1 MSRGSLN
8 PAPGDDQNR
17 APRTPTTGDNPNPN
31 PRTPTTGDNPNPNPR
46 TSTTGSDPIPRP
58 RPRLTA
64 LRTVLALALRAA
76 PVPLVGIVLA
86 ALLTAGLPVAAVWLT
101 RDVLDLL
108 ASARH
113 GSVPEV
119 AGPAAGLAGVG
130 VAAAVLPHV
139 ERLLCGELARAVGLS
154 AQDRLYARVN
164 GFAGLARFEDPAE
177 LDRLRLAEQ
186 CGQDTPVQI
195 VSAAVALAQAGVT
208 VCGFVASLWL
218 INPWLAAV
226 VLLGAL
232 PALAAELRLARAWSR
247 ATLHTT
253 PLERRES
260 FYAHLLGSVQAA
272 KEIRLFGIGGH
283 LRRRMRR
290 DREAINATRRRMEL
304 RTAAAQ
310 GLPAAVSAGIA
321 AAGLVWA
328 VRAAARGELTVG
340 DLAVLTSAIAA
351 VQGGLTGIAASA
363 AVAHQHLLLFEH
375 YLDVTTAMPDLPVP
389 QPPLPARPLSRGIE
403 LRDVWFR
410 YSEQHDWVLR
420 GVSLTIPCGRT
431 LALVGDNGAGKSTL
445 VKLLCR
451 FYDPTRGSVLWD
463 GTDIRRLDPQEL
475 RRRIGAVFQ
484 DFMRYDMTAAENIA
498 LGQLDRAGEVR
509 RAAEAAGVHDT
520 LAALPRG
527 YDTLLSRSFG
537 DGEEDGVEL
546 SGGQWQRV
554 ALARALLRED
564 PDLLI
569 LDEPTSGLDPE
580 AEHEVHEALRRHRRG
595 RTSLLISH
603 RLGTAREADLI
614 VVLRDGA
621 IAESGG
627 HAELIAAGGR
637 YAGLFRRQAAGY
649 AR

>member
-1 MSRGSLN
+1 M
-8 PAPGDDQNR
+8 R
-17 APRTPTTGDNPNPN
+17 A
-31 PRTPTTGDNPNPNPR
+31 
-46 TSTTGSDPIPRP
+46 
-58 RPRLTA
+58 
-64 LRTVLALALRAA
+64 VLGLALRAA
-76 PVPLVGIVLA
+76 PLPLLGIALA
-86 ALLTAGLPVAAVWLT
+86 ALLTAALPVAAAWLT
-101 RDVLDLL
+101 REVLDRLAGAHRAAPAVAVPAALL
-108 ASARH
+108 AA
-113 GSVPEV
+113 V
-119 AGPAAGLAGVG
+119 GVG
-130 VAAAVLPHV
+130 AAVLPHV
-139 ERLLCGELARAVGLS
+139 DRLLCGELGRRVGLS

-164 GFAGLARFEDPAE
+164 AFAGLSRFENPAE

-186 CGQDTPVQI
+186 CGQDTPVQ
-195 VSAAVALAQAGVT
+195 VVGAAVALTQSAVT
-208 VCGFVASLWL
+208 VAGFVASLWL
-218 INPWLAAV
+218 IGPWFAVAV
-226 VLLGAL
+226 VLGAL
-232 PALAAELRLARAWSR
+232 PALAAELRLARAWSE

-272 KEIRLFGIGGH
+272 KEIRLFGTGGH
-283 LRRRMRR
+283 LRERMRR
-290 DREAINATRRRMEL
+290 DRTAINATRRRMEL

-321 AAGLVWA
+321 AGSLVWG
-328 VRAAARGELTVG
+328 VHAAARGTLTVG

-363 AVAHQHLLLFEH
+363 AVAHQHLLLFAH
-375 YLDVTTAMPDLPVP
+375 YLDVTTAPPDLPV
-389 QPPLPARPLSRGIE
+389 LSPARPAEALSRGIE

-420 GVSLTIPCGRT
+420 GVSLTIPYGRT

-463 GTDIRRLDPQEL
+463 GTDIRQFDPAEL

-484 DFMRYDMTAAENIA
+484 DFVRYDLTAAENIA
-498 LGQLDRAGEVR
+498 LGQLDNGGRVAE
-509 RAAEAAGVHDT
+509 AARAAGVHDT

-527 YDTLLSRSFG
+527 YDTQLTRAF
-537 DGEEDGVEL
+537 GEEDGVEL

-554 ALARALLRED
+554 ALARAFLRDD

-580 AEHEVHEALRRHRRG
+580 AEHEVHEAIRRHRRG

-614 VVLRDGA
+614 VVLRGGVV
-621 IAESGG
+621 AERGG
-627 HAELIAAGGR
+627 HAELLAADGR

-649 AR
+649 LR

>member
-1 MSRGSLN
+1 M
-8 PAPGDDQNR
+8 AAVR
-17 APRTPTTGDNPNPN
+17 A
-31 PRTPTTGDNPNPNPR
+31 
-46 TSTTGSDPIPRP
+46 
-58 RPRLTA
+58 
-64 LRTVLALALRAA
+64 VLGLALRAA
-76 PVPLVGIVLA
+76 PVPLLGIVLA
-86 ALLTAGLPVAAVWLT
+86 ALVTAALPVTAAWLT
-101 RDVLDLL
+101 RDVLDRLAGAHRAAPAVAVPAALL
-108 ASARH
+108 AA
-113 GSVPEV
+113 V
-119 AGPAAGLAGVG
+119 GVG
-130 VAAAVLPHV
+130 AAVLPHV
-139 ERLLCGELARAVGLS
+139 DRLLCGELGRRVGLL

-164 GFAGLARFEDPAE
+164 TFAGLARFENPAE

-186 CGQDTPVQI
+186 CGQDTPVQ
-195 VSAAVALAQAGVT
+195 VVGAAVALAQSAVT
-208 VCGFVASLWL
+208 VAGFVASLWL
-218 INPWLAAV
+218 LGPWLAVA

-232 PALAAELRLARAWSR
+232 PALAAQLRLARAWSE

-272 KEIRLFGIGGH
+272 KEIRLFGTGGH
-283 LRRRMRR
+283 LRERMRR
-290 DREAINATRRRMEL
+290 DRTAINATRRRMEL

-321 AAGLVWA
+321 AGSLVWG
-328 VRAAARGELTVG
+328 VHAAARGTLTVG

-363 AVAHQHLLLFEH
+363 AVAHQHLLLFAH
-375 YLDVTTAMPDLPVP
+375 YLDVTTAPPDLPV
-389 QPPLPARPLSRGIE
+389 LSPARPAGALSRGIE

-420 GVSLTIPCGRT
+420 GVSLTIPYGGT

-463 GTDIRRLDPQEL
+463 GTDIRQFDPAEL

-484 DFMRYDMTAAENIA
+484 DFVRYDMTAAENIA
-498 LGQLDRAGEVR
+498 LGQLDNAGRVAE
-509 RAAEAAGVHDT
+509 AARAAGVHGT

-527 YDTLLSRSFG
+527 YDTLLTRAF
-537 DGEEDGVEL
+537 GEEDGVEL

-554 ALARALLRED
+554 ALARAFLRDD

-580 AEHEVHEALRRHRRG
+580 AEHEVHEAIRRHRRG

-603 RLGTAREADLI
+603 RLGSAREADLI
-614 VVLRDGA
+614 VVLQGGVV
-621 IAESGG
+621 AERGG
-627 HAELIAAGGR
+627 HAELLAADGR

-649 AR
+649 VR